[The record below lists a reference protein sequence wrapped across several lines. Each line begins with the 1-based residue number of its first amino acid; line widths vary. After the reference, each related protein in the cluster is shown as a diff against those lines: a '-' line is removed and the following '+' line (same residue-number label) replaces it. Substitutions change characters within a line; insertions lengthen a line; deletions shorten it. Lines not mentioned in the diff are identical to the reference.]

1 MSRFFVSGV
10 FAAALLTFV
19 IPAFATDTGPFDK
32 LAYLTF
38 SAPVQVPGGTLNAG
52 TYRFHLTNPVTSRN
66 VMQVLSKDGTIVYG
80 MFNTIEAH
88 RRSITDDAAVTFGE
102 TPAGVAP
109 AIKALFYGGQLT
121 GYEFVYP
128 KG

>member
-1 MSRFFVSGV
+1 MLTVVRS
-10 FAAALLTFV
+10 AAPQETV
-19 IPAFATDTGPFDK
+19 DK

-38 SAPVQVPGGTLNAG
+38 SAPVQVPGATLSAG
-52 TYRFHLTNPVTSRN
+52 RYRFHLSNAVGSRN
-66 VMQVLSKDGTIVYG
+66 VMQVLSNDGSVVHG

-88 RRSITDDAAVTFGE
+88 RHSITDDPAVTFRE

-109 AIKALFYGGQLT
+109 AIKALFYGGQLQ

-128 KG
+128 NGQ

>member
-1 MSRFFVSGV
+1 MSRYFTYGIVT
-10 FAAALLTFV
+10 AALLTFV
-19 IPAFATDTGPFDK
+19 TPAAPQESFDK

-38 SAPVQVPGGTLNAG
+38 SAPVQVPGATLSAG
-52 TYRFHLTNPVTSRN
+52 RYRFHLTNAAGSRN
-66 VMQVLSKDGTIVYG
+66 VMQVLSTNGATVYG